1 MLKISILGSGSLGCA
16 MATIYEKQG
25 YDITLW
31 SHSKQ
36 EADDIKT
43 YSENKHYLPN
53 IKIPKTIHVTSEI
66 NNVFDSDIILIIVPS
81 FAVKTTINL
90 IKGNIAPHTIIVCL
104 SKGLEET
111 NLDLFSNIIEKTF
124 VSNQSA
130 VLLGPSHAEEIA
142 KNVVTAMVVSSKNTD
157 TAEYLQKILTTPTI
171 RVYINNDI
179 IGVQI
184 GAALK
189 NIIALATGI
198 CNGMK
203 LGDNTKA
210 ALMTRGL
217 HEIVNLGIALG
228 AKKETFLGLTGVG
241 DLIVTCI
248 SVHSRNMQTGF
259 LIGQGMKTEKAIEKV
274 GVTVEGYTCTKYAY
288 ALSLKTNVET
298 PIISEMY
305 NILYK
310 NKNVHQAIDDLL
322 KRPFKKE

>member
-16 MATIYEKQG
+16 MAKIYENQG
-25 YDITLW
+25 YNITLW
-31 SHSKQ
+31 SHSQQ
-36 EADDIKT
+36 EADDINA

-53 IKIPKTIHVTSEI
+53 VKIPKTICVTSKI
-66 NNVFDSDIILIIVPS
+66 NNVFNSDVILITVPS
-81 FAVKTTINL
+81 FAVKATIDL
-90 IKGNIAPHTIIVCL
+90 IKDDIASKTIIVCL
-104 SKGLEET
+104 SKGLEKT
-111 NLDLFSNIIEKTF
+111 NLELFSNVIEKALPN
-124 VSNQSA
+124 NQSA

-142 KNVVTAMVVSSKNTD
+142 KDIVTAMVVSAKNTN
-157 TAEYLQKILTTPTI
+157 TTQYLQKILTTPTI

-179 IGVQI
+179 VGVQI

-198 CNGMK
+198 CDGMK

-217 HEIVNLGIALG
+217 NEIATLGIALG

-241 DLIVTCI
+241 DLIVTCT
-248 SVHSRNMQTGF
+248 SPHSRNRQAGI
-259 LIGQGMKTEKAIEKV
+259 LIGQGIKTEKAIEQV
-274 GVTVEGYTCTKYAY
+274 GSTVEGYTCTKYAH

-298 PIISEMY
+298 PIINEMY

-310 NKNVHQAIDDLL
+310 NKNVNQAVTTLL
-322 KRPFKKE
+322 KRPFKQE